1 MGWLPVS
8 GQCPRLPSV
17 AGSPGSAVT
26 SPAGQ
31 VQPVTTAPQQFGG
44 TLEVEVEEP
53 SHGTS

>member
-8 GQCPRLPSV
+8 SQCPRLPSV